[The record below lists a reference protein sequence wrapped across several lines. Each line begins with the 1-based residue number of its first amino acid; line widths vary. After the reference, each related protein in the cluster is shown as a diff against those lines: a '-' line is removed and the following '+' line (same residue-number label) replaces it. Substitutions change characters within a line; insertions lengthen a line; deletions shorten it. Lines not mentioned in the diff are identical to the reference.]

1 MYILLV
7 LEGVYSIKDIKM
19 KDGLTAADIGQVIFL
34 ILVVGAG
41 VGGFIYAALK
51 EEK

>member
-1 MYILLV
+1 MYILLS
-7 LEGVYSIKDIKM
+7 GVFNYKGYCM
-19 KDGLTAADIGQVIFL
+19 VQEGLTAADIGQVIFL
-34 ILVVGAG
+34 ILVVGIG